1 LEQYIVLYE
10 ILDKLNYS
18 IKKLKL
24 LWKNILLYYI
34 LKQMPLHTIVERFL
48 VHSLNENREQFVNN
62 NGQLDLQALG
72 KSENKAALLSFVL
85 VYIVVFVLL
94 MFVGKWLWNGWIV
107 DMVTVAKPV
116 ESVISIIA
124 LAVFV
129 KLVIY

>member
-1 LEQYIVLYE
+1 
-10 ILDKLNYS
+10 
-18 IKKLKL
+18 
-24 LWKNILLYYI
+24 
-34 LKQMPLHTIVERFL
+34 MPLHNIVERFL
-48 VHSLNENREQFVNN
+48 VQNLNENREQFVNH
-62 NGQLDLQALG
+62 NGQLDLQALS

-85 VYIVVFVLL
+85 IYMAVFVLL

-129 KLVIY
+129 KLIIY

>member
-1 LEQYIVLYE
+1 
-10 ILDKLNYS
+10 
-18 IKKLKL
+18 
-24 LWKNILLYYI
+24 
-34 LKQMPLHTIVERFL
+34 MPLHTIVERFL
-48 VHSLNENREQFVNN
+48 IQNLNENQEQFVNQ
-62 NGQLDLQALG
+62 NGQLDLQALS
-72 KSENKAALLSFVL
+72 KSGNKAALLSFVV
-85 VYIVVFVLL
+85 VYIAVFVLL

>member
-1 LEQYIVLYE
+1 MIQN
-10 ILDKLNYS
+10 LND
-18 IKKLKL
+18 
-24 LWKNILLYYI
+24 N
-34 LKQMPLHTIVERFL
+34 Q
-48 VHSLNENREQFVNN
+48 EQFVNQ
-62 NGQLDLQALG
+62 NGQLDLQALS
-72 KSENKAALLSFVL
+72 KSGNKAALLSFVV
-85 VYIVVFVLL
+85 VYIAVFVLL

>member
-1 LEQYIVLYE
+1 
-10 ILDKLNYS
+10 
-18 IKKLKL
+18 
-24 LWKNILLYYI
+24 
-34 LKQMPLHTIVERFL
+34 
-48 VHSLNENREQFVNN
+48 
-62 NGQLDLQALG
+62 
-72 KSENKAALLSFVL
+72 
-85 VYIVVFVLL
+85 